1 MIIVREV
8 FIAKPGM
15 ASKLAKMFKDLIA
28 EGQMGKGSKVMT
40 DMTGVF
46 NKVVIESEYEDMAAY
61 DREMQSYMSQPQPTP
76 DPSKP
81 RHVDMYREGK
91 REIFR
96 VW

>member
-15 ASKLAKMFKDLIA
+15 ASKLATLFKA
-28 EGQMGKGSKVMT
+28 EMGRNSKILT
-40 DMTGVF
+40 DMTGAF
-46 NKVVIESEYEDMAAY
+46 NKVVVETEYENMTAF
-61 DREMQSYMSQPQPTP
+61 DREMQEYTKQPKPTG

-81 RHVDMYREGK
+81 NYTEMFIQGK

>member
-15 ASKLAKMFKDLIA
+15 ASKMAKMFKEEWGDDT
-28 EGQMGKGSKVMT
+28 KVMT
-40 DMTGVF
+40 DLTGVY
-46 NKVVIESEYEDMAAY
+46 NKVVIQSEYDSLADWEA
-61 DREMQSYMSQPQPTP
+61 EMKKYMDKPKKEP

-81 RHVDMYREGK
+81 KHTDMYTQGK

>member
-15 ASKLAKMFKDLIA
+15 ASKLATMFK
-28 EGQMGKGSKVMT
+28 EMMGENSRVMT
-40 DMTGVF
+40 DMTGTF
-46 NKVVIESEYEDMAAY
+46 NKVVIEHQYENMVAFDK
-61 DREMQSYMSQPQPTP
+61 EMQEYAKQPKAAP
-76 DPSKP
+76 DPKKP
-81 RHVDMYREGK
+81 SHTEMYTEGK

>member
-1 MIIVREV
+1 MR
-8 FIAKPGM
+8 F
-15 ASKLAKMFKDLIA
+15 SFL
-28 EGQMGKGSKVMT
+28 VMT

-46 NKVVIESEYEDMAAY
+46 NKVVIETEYADMVAY
-61 DREMQSYMSQPQPTP
+61 DREMQNYMSQPQPAP

-81 RHVDMYREGK
+81 RHIDMYMEGK

>member
-1 MIIVREV
+1 MIIVRDV

-15 ASKLAKMFKDLIA
+15 ASKLAKMIKEDW
-28 EGQMGKGSKVMT
+28 GDVKVMT

-46 NKVVIESEYEDMAAY
+46 NKVVVESEYDSMAEFEE
-61 DREMQSYMSQPQPTP
+61 EMKKYMEKKDLEKGPKSSNRSHTE
-76 DPSKP
+76 
-81 RHVDMYREGK
+81 MYTQGK

>member
-1 MIIVREV
+1 MIVVREV

-15 ASKLAKMFKDLIA
+15 ASKLAKMFKD
-28 EGQMGKGSKVMT
+28 QMAREDMGNGSKVMT
-40 DMTGVF
+40 DMTGIF
-46 NKVVIESEYEDMAAY
+46 NKVVVETEYDDMAAF
-61 DREMQSYMSQPQPTP
+61 DKEMQEFMKQPVGKP

-81 RHVDMYREGK
+81 SHVDMYIRGK